1 MEFLIIVLISF
12 SGALLSSLL
21 FKLFPK
27 KAGLLM
33 TAIPLFLF
41 SWASIKMWS
50 IIDGAVF
57 QDTVTWVESF
67 NFDLVFR
74 LDGLS
79 VFFLMLIT
87 GFGVFIHVYANSYLA
102 HDKNRPRFFV
112 FLSLFMGAMV
122 GLVMSGSLLLMFV
135 FWELTSLSSYFLIGY
150 YHDKEKSRDSA
161 LQAMLVTVMGGLFML
176 AGIILIGQETGT
188 FQFDELMSNPN
199 LLLQSPKANIILILL
214 AIGAFT
220 KSAQFPFHF
229 WLPNAMEAPAPV
241 SAYLHSTTMVKAGIF
256 LLARISPIFIGF
268 PLWHVLLPAIGGFTM
283 VFGAVKAIMHTDLKK
298 ILAYTTVSALGIM
311 VMLLGIGTTIA
322 VQAAMVFVLAHALY
336 KGTLFM
342 VVGNIEHETGARHV
356 NELSGLRNKMPLTY
370 VAAALASMSMAGLI
384 PFFGFV
390 AKELLY
396 TATAQSPMWSYLTL
410 SATFV
415 ASVLFAALS
424 IEIGYKVFFGKEAKT
439 PKQPHET
446 SPSMLF
452 GPLVASFLGLIGGV
466 FATQL
471 VQPLLHQAS
480 NVALKVDGVL
490 DLTLWHGFTLIF
502 GLSLLTLVA
511 GWGVY
516 LIRHKIRGFAN
527 RFNLNNSFGPE
538 AIYNQSIP
546 GLLRVSSAQTR
557 FFQSGFLRNY
567 LITIALFFVG
577 LVFLVVS
584 FGNFDVSFTDLFHSS
599 VGFRLHEL
607 LVIVIMLIALWVL
620 VNSKSRLT
628 VIVSMGLVG
637 YSTALIYLFF
647 GAPDVAMTQ
656 FLIETLSVV
665 LFVLV
670 LNRLPLFV
678 DISRTMAVKRFVP
691 ALLFGLTMSFLLLWV
706 QQTEINPALKEYF
719 VQNSFLQAQGRN
731 IVNVIL
737 VDFRGLDTMGEI
749 TVLMVASL
757 GVYSLLKI
765 GRKGKSSQ
773 SEEKEEL
780 ETKEKLEK

>member
-12 SGALLSSLL
+12 SGALLSPLL
-21 FKLFPK
+21 FRFFPK
-27 KAGLLM
+27 KAGLM
-33 TAIPLFLF
+33 ITAIPLFLF

-50 IIDGAVF
+50 IVDGVVF
-57 QDTVTWVESF
+57 QDTITWVESF
-67 NFDLVFR
+67 GLDLIFR

-87 GFGVFIHVYANSYLA
+87 GFGIFIHVYAHSYLA
-102 HDKNRPRFFV
+102 DDKNRPRFFV

-122 GLVMSGSLLLMFV
+122 GLVMSGSLLMMFV
-135 FWELTSLSSYFLIGY
+135 FWELTSLSSYLLIGY

-161 LQAMLVTVMGGLFML
+161 LQAMLITVMGGLFML
-176 AGIILIGQETGT
+176 AGVILIGHEAGT
-188 FQFDELMSNPN
+188 FRFDELMSNPN
-199 LLLQSPKANIILILL
+199 LVLQSPKANIILILL

-256 LLARISPIFIGF
+256 LLARLSPIFSGL
-268 PLWHVLLPAIGGFTM
+268 PLWHVLLPLVGGFTM
-283 VFGAVKAIMHTDLKK
+283 VFGATKAIMHTDLKK

-311 VMLLGIGTTIA
+311 VMLLGIGTTVA
-322 VQAAMVFVLAHALY
+322 VQAAMIFVLAHALY

-342 VVGNIEHETGARHV
+342 VVGNIDHETGTRDV
-356 NELSGLRNKMPLTY
+356 NELSGLRKKMPYTF
-370 VAAALASMSMAGLI
+370 VAAALASMSMAGVL

-396 TATAQSPMWSYLTL
+396 TATAQSPVLAYLTL
-410 SATFV
+410 AATFV

-424 IEIGYKVFFGKEAKT
+424 FEIGYKIFFGKEVQT
-439 PKQPHET
+439 PIPTREA
-446 SPSMLF
+446 PLGMLF
-452 GPLVASFLGLIGGV
+452 GPLAASFLGLLGGL
-466 FATQL
+466 FAEQL
-471 VQPLLHQAS
+471 AQPLLHHTS
-480 NVALKVDGVL
+480 NVALKVDSVL
-490 DLTLWHGFTLIF
+490 ELMLWHGFNLIF
-502 GLSLLTLVA
+502 ALSLLTLLV

-516 LIRHKIRGFAN
+516 LLRHKIRAFAN
-527 RFNLNNSFGPE
+527 RFSLNNAFGPE

-546 GLLRVSSAQTR
+546 SLLRVSSAQTR
-557 FFQSGFLRNY
+557 FFQSGYLRNY
-567 LITIALFFVG
+567 LVTIAMSFVALIV
-577 LVFLVVS
+577 LVIS
-584 FGNFDVSFTDLFHSS
+584 FGSFDVPFTHLFHSS
-599 VGFRLHEL
+599 VGFLLHEV

-620 VNSKSRLT
+620 LNSKSRLT
-628 VIVSMGLVG
+628 VIISMGLVG
-637 YSTALIYLFF
+637 YSTALIFLFF

-665 LFVLV
+665 IFILV
-670 LNRLPLFV
+670 LNKLPLFV

-706 QQTEINPALKEYF
+706 QQTEIDPSLKEYF

-757 GVYSLLKI
+757 GVYSLLEI
-765 GRKGKSSQ
+765 GKKGDS
-773 SEEKEEL
+773 
-780 ETKEKLEK
+780 KLKK

>member
-12 SGALLSSLL
+12 SGALLSPLL
-21 FKLFPK
+21 FRFFPK
-27 KAGLLM
+27 KAGLM
-33 TAIPLFLF
+33 ITAIPLFLF

-50 IIDGAVF
+50 IVDGVVF
-57 QDTVTWVESF
+57 QDTITWVESF
-67 NFDLVFR
+67 GLDLIFR

-87 GFGVFIHVYANSYLA
+87 GFGIFIHVYAHSYLA
-102 HDKNRPRFFV
+102 DDKNRPRFFV

-122 GLVMSGSLLLMFV
+122 GLVMSGSLLMMFV
-135 FWELTSLSSYFLIGY
+135 FWELTSLSSYLLIGY

-161 LQAMLVTVMGGLFML
+161 LQAMLITVMGGLFML
-176 AGIILIGQETGT
+176 AGVILIGHEAGT
-188 FQFDELMSNPN
+188 FRFDELMSNPN
-199 LLLQSPKANIILILL
+199 LVLQSPKANIILILL

-256 LLARISPIFIGF
+256 LLARLSPIFSGL
-268 PLWHVLLPAIGGFTM
+268 PLWHVLLPLLGGFTM
-283 VFGAVKAIMHTDLKK
+283 VFGATKAIMHTDLKK

-311 VMLLGIGTTIA
+311 VMLLGIGTTVA
-322 VQAAMVFVLAHALY
+322 VQAAMIFVLAHALY

-342 VVGNIEHETGARHV
+342 VVGNIDHQTGTRDV
-356 NELSGLRNKMPLTY
+356 NELSGLRKKMPYTF
-370 VAAALASMSMAGLI
+370 VAAALASMSMAGVL

-396 TATAQSPMWSYLTL
+396 TATAQSPVLAYLTL
-410 SATFV
+410 AATFV

-424 IEIGYKVFFGKEAKT
+424 FEIGYKIFFGKEVQT
-439 PKQPHET
+439 PIPTREA
-446 SPSMLF
+446 PLGMLF
-452 GPLVASFLGLIGGV
+452 GPLAASFLGLLGGL
-466 FATQL
+466 FAEQL
-471 VQPLLHQAS
+471 AQPLLHHTS
-480 NVALKVDGVL
+480 NVALKVDSVL
-490 DLTLWHGFTLIF
+490 ELMLWHGFNLIF
-502 GLSLLTLVA
+502 ALSLLTLLV

-516 LIRHKIRGFAN
+516 LLRHKIRAFAN
-527 RFNLNNSFGPE
+527 RFSLNNAFGPE

-546 GLLRVSSAQTR
+546 SLLRVSSAQTR
-557 FFQSGFLRNY
+557 FFQSGYLRNY
-567 LITIALFFVG
+567 LVTIAMSFVALIV
-577 LVFLVVS
+577 LVIS
-584 FGNFDVSFTDLFHSS
+584 FGSFDVPFTHLFHSS
-599 VGFRLHEL
+599 VGFLLHEV

-620 VNSKSRLT
+620 LNSKSRLT
-628 VIVSMGLVG
+628 VIISMGLVG
-637 YSTALIYLFF
+637 YSTALIFLFF

-665 LFVLV
+665 IFILV
-670 LNRLPLFV
+670 LNKLPLFV

-706 QQTEINPALKEYF
+706 QQTEIDPSLKEYF

-757 GVYSLLKI
+757 GVYSLLEI
-765 GRKGKSSQ
+765 GKKGDS
-773 SEEKEEL
+773 
-780 ETKEKLEK
+780 KLKK

>member
-12 SGALLSSLL
+12 SGALLSPLL
-21 FKLFPK
+21 FRFFPK
-27 KAGLLM
+27 KAGLLI

-41 SWASIKMWS
+41 SWASIKMYS
-50 IIDGAVF
+50 IVDGAVF
-57 QDTVTWVESF
+57 QKTVTWVESF
-67 NFDLVFR
+67 GLDLIFR

-87 GFGVFIHVYANSYLA
+87 GFGVFIHVYAHSYLA

-122 GLVMSGSLLLMFV
+122 GLVTSGSLLLMFV
-135 FWELTSLSSYFLIGY
+135 FWELTSLSSYLLIGY

-176 AGIILIGQETGT
+176 AGIILIGHEAGT
-188 FQFDELMSNPN
+188 FRFDELMSNPN
-199 LLLQSPKANIILILL
+199 LVLQSPKVNIILILL

-256 LLARISPIFIGF
+256 LLARISPIFNGL
-268 PLWHVLLPAIGGFTM
+268 PLWHVLLPVIGGFTM

-311 VMLLGIGTTIA
+311 VMLIGIGSTVAI
-322 VQAAMVFVLAHALY
+322 QAAMIFVLAHALY

-342 VVGNIEHETGARHV
+342 VVGNIEHETGVRDV
-356 NELSGLRNKMPLTY
+356 NELSGLRKKMPFTFI
-370 VAAALASMSMAGLI
+370 AAALAAMSMAGVL

-390 AKELLY
+390 AKEMLY
-396 TATAQSPMWSYLTL
+396 TATAYNPVWSYLTL
-410 SATFV
+410 AATFV

-424 IEIGYKVFFGKEAKT
+424 IEIGYKIFFGKQREAFNKT
-439 PKQPHET
+439 NEA
-446 SPSMLF
+446 SMGMLF
-452 GPLVASFLGLIGGV
+452 GPLVASFLGLIGGL
-466 FATQL
+466 FAEQL
-471 VQPLLHQAS
+471 AQPLLHHTS
-480 NVALKVDGVL
+480 NVALKVDSVL
-490 DLTLWHGFTLIF
+490 ELLLWHGFTLIF
-502 GLSLLTLVA
+502 GLSLLTLLA

-516 LIRHKIRGFAN
+516 LIRHKIRDFAN
-527 RFNLNNSFGPE
+527 RFSLNNLFGPE
-538 AIYNQSIP
+538 ALYNRSIP
-546 GLLRVSSAQTR
+546 TLLRVSSAQTR
-557 FFQSGFLRNY
+557 FFQSGYLRNY
-567 LITIALFFVG
+567 LITIAMSFVA
-577 LVFLVVS
+577 LIFLVIV
-584 FGNFDVSFTDLFHSS
+584 FGDFDVVFTDLFQSS
-599 VGFRLHEL
+599 VGFLLHEV
-607 LVIVIMLIALWVL
+607 LVVVIMLTALWIL

-628 VIVSMGLVG
+628 VIISMGLVG
-637 YSTALIYLFF
+637 YSTALIFLFF

-665 LFVLV
+665 IFVLV
-670 LNRLPLFV
+670 LNKLPLFV
-678 DISRTMAVKRFVP
+678 DISRVMILRRIVP
-691 ALLFGLTMSFLLLWV
+691 ALIFGLTMSFLLLWV
-706 QQTEINPALKEYF
+706 QQIEVNPSLKEYF

-749 TVLMVASL
+749 SVLMIASL

-765 GRKGKSSQ
+765 GSNDNTPLRK
-773 SEEKEEL
+773 
-780 ETKEKLEK
+780 

>member
-12 SGALLSSLL
+12 SGALLSPLL
-21 FKLFPK
+21 FRLIPK
-27 KAGLLM
+27 RAGLLIA
-33 TAIPLFLF
+33 AIPLFLF
-41 SWASIKMWS
+41 SWASLKMWS
-50 IIDGAVF
+50 IVDGAVF
-57 QDTVTWVESF
+57 QETVAWVESF
-67 NFDLVFR
+67 GLDLIFR

-102 HDKNRPRFFV
+102 EDKNRPRFFV

-122 GLVMSGSLLLMFV
+122 GLVMSGSLLMMFV
-135 FWELTSLSSYFLIGY
+135 FWELTSLSSYLLIGY
-150 YHDKEKSRDSA
+150 YHNTQKSRDSA
-161 LQAMLVTVMGGLFML
+161 LQAMLITVMGGLFML
-176 AGIILIGQETGT
+176 AGIILIGSEAGT
-188 FQFDELMSNPN
+188 FRFDELMSNPN
-199 LLLQSPKANIILILL
+199 LVLLSPKADIILILL

-256 LLARISPIFIGF
+256 LLARLSPIFSGL
-268 PLWHVLLPAIGGFTM
+268 PLWHVLLPIVGGFTM

-311 VMLLGIGTTIA
+311 VMLLGIGTTVA
-322 VQAAMVFVLAHALY
+322 VQAAMIFVLAHALY

-342 VVGNIEHETGARHV
+342 VVGNIDHQTGTRDV
-356 NELSGLRNKMPLTY
+356 NELSGLRKKMPYTFI
-370 VAAALASMSMAGLI
+370 AAALASMSMAGVL

-396 TATAQSPMWSYLTL
+396 TATYESPVWAYLTL
-410 SATFV
+410 AATFA
-415 ASVLFAALS
+415 ASVFFAALS
-424 IEIGYKVFFGKEAKT
+424 IEIGYKIFFGKEVKT
-439 PKQPHET
+439 PLKIREA
-446 SPSMLF
+446 SAGMLF
-452 GPLVASFLGLIGGV
+452 GPLVASFLGLLGGL
-466 FATQL
+466 FSEQL
-471 VQPLLHQAS
+471 AQPLLHHSS
-480 NVALKVDGVL
+480 NVALKVDSVL
-490 DLTLWHGFTLIF
+490 ELMLWHGFSLIF
-502 GLSLLTLVA
+502 GLSLLTLLV

-516 LIRHKIRGFAN
+516 LVRHKIRAFAN
-527 RFNLNNSFGPE
+527 RLSLNNSFGPE
-538 AIYNQSIP
+538 AIYNQFIP
-546 GLLRVSSAQTR
+546 GLLRVSSVQTR
-557 FFQSGFLRNY
+557 FFQSGYLRNY
-567 LITIALFFVG
+567 LVSIALFFVAM
-577 LVFLVVS
+577 VFLVIG
-584 FGNFDVSFTDLFHSS
+584 FGNFDVSLTDLFTSS
-599 VGFRLHEL
+599 VGFLLHEV
-607 LVIVIMLIALWVL
+607 LVVVMMLIALWVL

-665 LFVLV
+665 LFVLI
-670 LNRLPLFV
+670 LNKLPLFV
-678 DISRTMAVKRFVP
+678 DISRTMALKRTVP
-691 ALLFGLTMSFLLLWV
+691 ALLFGFTMSFLLLWV
-706 QQTEINPALKEYF
+706 LQTEIDPSLKEYF
-719 VQNSFLQAQGRN
+719 VENSFLQAQGRN

-765 GRKGKSSQ
+765 GKEDKSRLRK
-773 SEEKEEL
+773 
-780 ETKEKLEK
+780 

>member
-12 SGALLSSLL
+12 SGAFLSPLL
-21 FKLFPK
+21 FRLFPK
-27 KAGLLM
+27 RAGLL
-33 TAIPLFLF
+33 TTTIPLFLF

-50 IIDGAVF
+50 IVDGVVF
-57 QDTVTWVESF
+57 QDTVTWVQTF
-67 NFDLVFR
+67 GLDLIFR

-87 GFGVFIHVYANSYLA
+87 GFGVFIHLYANSYLA
-102 HDKNRPRFFV
+102 EDKNRPRFFV

-135 FWELTSLSSYFLIGY
+135 FWELTSLSSYLLIGY

-176 AGIILIGQETGT
+176 AGIILIGMEAGT
-188 FQFDELMSNPN
+188 FRFDELMSNPDLV
-199 LLLQSPKANIILILL
+199 LLSPKANIILILL

-256 LLARISPIFIGF
+256 LLARISPIFSGL
-268 PLWHVLLPAIGGFTM
+268 PLWHVLLPVIGGFTM
-283 VFGAVKAIMHTDLKK
+283 VFGSVKAIMHTDLKK

-311 VMLLGIGTTIA
+311 VMLLGIGTTVAI
-322 VQAAMVFVLAHALY
+322 QAAMIFVLAHALY

-342 VVGNIEHETGARHV
+342 VVGNIDHQTGTRDV
-356 NELSGLRNKMPLTY
+356 NELSGLRKKMPYTF
-370 VAAALASMSMAGLI
+370 VAAALASMSMAGVL

-396 TATAQSPMWSYLTL
+396 TATDQSPVLANLTL
-410 SATFV
+410 AATFV
-415 ASVLFAALS
+415 ASVLFVALS
-424 IEIGYKVFFGKEAKT
+424 IEIGYKIFFGKEVQT
-439 PKQPHET
+439 PIPTREA
-446 SPSMLF
+446 SLGMLF
-452 GPLVASFLGLIGGV
+452 GPLVASFLGLLGGL
-466 FATQL
+466 FSEQL
-471 VQPLLHQAS
+471 AQPLLHHTS
-480 NVALKVDGVL
+480 NVALKVDSVL
-490 DLTLWHGFTLIF
+490 ELMLWHGFTFIF
-502 GLSLLTLVA
+502 VLSLLTLLV

-516 LIRHKIRGFAN
+516 HIRHKIRGFAN
-527 RFNLNNSFGPE
+527 RFSLNNSFGPE

-557 FFQSGFLRNY
+557 FFQSGYLRNY
-567 LITIALFFVG
+567 LVTIAMSFVA
-577 LVFLVVS
+577 LIFLVVG
-584 FGNFDVSFTDLFHSS
+584 FGNFDVALTDLFHSS
-599 VGFRLHEL
+599 VGFLLHEVL
-607 LVIVIMLIALWVL
+607 IVVIMLIALWVL

-637 YSTALIYLFF
+637 YSTALIFLFF

-665 LFVLV
+665 IFVLV
-670 LNRLPLFV
+670 LNKLPLFV
-678 DISRTMAVKRFVP
+678 DISKTMALRRIVP

-706 QQTEINPALKEYF
+706 QQTDVNPSLKEYF

-757 GVYSLLKI
+757 GVFSLLKI
-765 GRKGKSSQ
+765 RNKDESNLRK
-773 SEEKEEL
+773 
-780 ETKEKLEK
+780 

>member
-12 SGALLSSLL
+12 SGALLSPLL
-21 FKLFPK
+21 FRLFPK
-27 KAGLLM
+27 NAGLVI
-33 TAIPLFLF
+33 TAIPLLLF

-50 IIDGAVF
+50 IVDGAVF
-57 QDTVTWVESF
+57 QDTITWVESF
-67 NFDLVFR
+67 GLDLIFR

-87 GFGVFIHVYANSYLA
+87 GFGVFIHIYAHSYLA
-102 HDKNRPRFFV
+102 DDKNRPRFFV

-122 GLVMSGSLLLMFV
+122 GLVMSGSLLMMFV
-135 FWELTSLSSYFLIGY
+135 FWELTSLSSYLLIGY

-161 LQAMLVTVMGGLFML
+161 LQAMLITVMGGLFML
-176 AGIILIGQETGT
+176 AGIILIGHEAGT
-188 FQFDELMSNPN
+188 FRFDELMSNPN
-199 LLLQSPKANIILILL
+199 LVLQSPKVNIILILL

-256 LLARISPIFIGF
+256 LLARLSPIFSGL
-268 PLWHVLLPAIGGFTM
+268 PLWDVLLPLVGGFTM
-283 VFGAVKAIMHTDLKK
+283 VFGATKAIMHTDLKK

-311 VMLLGIGTTIA
+311 VMLLGIGTTVA
-322 VQAAMVFVLAHALY
+322 VQAAMIFVLAHALY

-342 VVGNIEHETGARHV
+342 VVGNIDHQTGTRDV
-356 NELSGLRNKMPLTY
+356 SELSGLRKKMPYTFA
-370 VAAALASMSMAGLI
+370 AAALASMSMAGVL

-396 TATAQSPMWSYLTL
+396 TATHESPVWAYFTL
-410 SATFV
+410 AATFV

-424 IEIGYKVFFGKEAKT
+424 IEIGYKIFFGKEVQTPIKT
-439 PKQPHET
+439 REAAPG
-446 SPSMLF
+446 MLF
-452 GPLVASFLGLIGGV
+452 GPLVASFLGLLGGL
-466 FATQL
+466 FSEQL
-471 VQPLLHQAS
+471 AQPLLHHTS
-480 NVALKVDGVL
+480 NVALKVDSVL
-490 DLTLWHGFTLIF
+490 ELMLWHGFSLIF
-502 GLSLLTLVA
+502 VLSLLTLLV

-516 LIRHKIRGFAN
+516 LLRHKIRAFAN
-527 RFNLNNSFGPE
+527 RFSLNNSIGPE

-557 FFQSGFLRNY
+557 FFQSGYLRNY
-567 LITIALFFVG
+567 LVIIAMSFVA
-577 LVFLVVS
+577 LVFLVVG
-584 FGNFDVSFTDLFHSS
+584 FGNFDVAIVDLFRSS
-599 VGFRLHEL
+599 VGFLLHEV
-607 LVIVIMLIALWVL
+607 LVVVIMLIALWML
-620 VNSKSRLT
+620 LNSKSRLT
-628 VIVSMGLVG
+628 VIISMGLVG
-637 YSTALIYLFF
+637 YSTALMFLFF

-665 LFVLV
+665 IFILI
-670 LNRLPLFV
+670 LNKLPLFV
-678 DISRTMAVKRFVP
+678 DISKTMAFKRFVP

-706 QQTEINPALKEYF
+706 QQTEINPLLKEYF
-719 VQNSFLQAQGRN
+719 VENSFLQAKGRN

-757 GVYSLLKI
+757 GVFSLLKI
-765 GRKGKSSQ
+765 GNKDKTKLRK
-773 SEEKEEL
+773 
-780 ETKEKLEK
+780 